1 MSIFLRHNEALE
13 LNRIEYSN
21 SVTLAELTK
30 LAEFQAANPSWL
42 TFDSLAIVTPEAD
55 FLSVDKPALDKLYA
69 TYAELFSPLHF
80 LILRRSAWICL
91 SAAAE
96 EHVRYWLG
104 DRDTRETV
112 SSDVR
117 RFDTFADA
125 GDWLVLNQN
134 ATAAL
139 ETGAGFEEIFRSHI
153 PPARA
158 PAR

>member
-1 MSIFLRHNEALE
+1 VSIVLRHNEKLE

-30 LAEFQAANPSWL
+30 LSEFQAANPTWL
-42 TFDSLAIVTPEAD
+42 TFDALAIVTPGAD
-55 FLSVDKPALDKLYA
+55 FATIDKPALDKLYA
-69 TYAELFSPLHF
+69 IYAELFAPMHF

-117 RFDTFADA
+117 RFDTFAEA
-125 GDWLVLNQN
+125 GDWLVLNQS
-134 ATAAL
+134 AAAAL
-139 ETGAGFEEIFRSHI
+139 ESGAAFEEIFRADI
-153 PPARA
+153 PPTRGFT
-158 PAR
+158 R

>member
-1 MSIFLRHNEALE
+1 MSIVLRHNEQLE

-30 LAEFQAANPSWL
+30 LAEFQAANPTWL

-55 FLSVDKPALDKLYA
+55 FATIDKPALDKLYA
-69 TYAELFSPLHF
+69 TYAELFSPMHF

-134 ATAAL
+134 ATTAL

-153 PPARA
+153 PPQRG